1 GGRLSRTH
9 EYFLMYSPK
18 GSPAYLG
25 KKLES
30 YEEDRSFMRS
40 GTAENNF
47 RTGRWKSFY
56 ALIVD
61 SKINRIVDAEPPV
74 PLGEKYPITDTS
86 NGYKRIY
93 PINSKGEERV
103 WRSSYETGK
112 LRAKNEELSLSDG
125 GTVYQKILHDDKREL
140 LFSNWVDSKFNA
152 GIHGSNYLRDMG
164 FSGLFDYPKSINT
177 VETALW
183 AQTYGDNEA
192 IIMDYFAGSG
202 TTGEAV
208 INLNRVDQGQRKYI
222 LVEMGDHFKTV
233 IKPRLKKAVYSKD
246 WDDGK
251 PVSREGT
258 SHMFKYMKLESYED
272 TLNNIK
278 LKRTSQQQEEMDR
291 VMSSDDK
298 EEYLISYMLD
308 VESEE
313 SSSLLNIDAFNNPFN
328 YKMLIQD
335 GIETKK
341 TRIDIVETFNYLIG
355 LYVKTIDTF
364 QGIKVITG
372 ILRTG

>member
-1 GGRLSRTH
+1 WIRLFNIDEVEGYSESISEDFLKANPYLKLDTKFFSKELSDRLVATFSSLDQQLDGTIIHSENFQSFILLNKKYENAIRSVYIDPPYNTVHSEILYKKQQQHSSWLSLMANVAKVTRSFFEKTFSFGIAIDDYEFVNLASLYDNIFPNLDRNVAIVNHHPQGSGGRLSRTH

-183 AQTYGDNEA
+183 AQTYGDN
-192 IIMDYFAGSG
+192 
-202 TTGEAV
+202 
-208 INLNRVDQGQRKYI
+208 
-222 LVEMGDHFKTV
+222 
-233 IKPRLKKAVYSKD
+233 
-246 WDDGK
+246 
-251 PVSREGT
+251 
-258 SHMFKYMKLESYED
+258 
-272 TLNNIK
+272 
-278 LKRTSQQQEEMDR
+278 
-291 VMSSDDK
+291 
-298 EEYLISYMLD
+298 
-308 VESEE
+308 
-313 SSSLLNIDAFNNPFN
+313 
-328 YKMLIQD
+328 
-335 GIETKK
+335 
-341 TRIDIVETFNYLIG
+341 
-355 LYVKTIDTF
+355 
-364 QGIKVITG
+364 
-372 ILRTG
+372 